1 MAILFA
7 GLVTTYCVLWVV
19 HVKHPVPQ
27 PGFSDYKY
35 SLGAHSMTVGVVYS
49 DSPAKEAGLRP
60 GDRCF
65 NAPPAAP
72 TNGSPTQA
80 APFSS

>member
-1 MAILFA
+1 MWNPISVRRLVRHSMAILFA

-19 HVKHPVPQ
+19 HVKRPTPQ

-35 SLGAHSMTVGVVYS
+35 SAGAHSMTVGVVYS

-60 GDRCF
+60 GDRE
-65 NAPPAAP
+65 
-72 TNGSPTQA
+72 S
-80 APFSS
+80 